1 MTDDRLDRELGELLR
16 AAADVEVPAGLA
28 GRIAAIPDSGR
39 APLRPNLRGAL
50 RLGTLLVGG
59 LIVLALAW
67 GLPRIAPAPGNS
79 ASPSAATSRRTDVST
94 PTPRP
99 CSEPIPTNVPA
110 GTGPTPTPYPAT
122 PTPRTPAGPTP
133 TAAPGSFSR
142 TGSLAGARYGATATR
157 LNDGRVLIVGG
168 TGNSGSGLMT
178 TAELYDPATCRF
190 QAGGFLPSARPGFTA
205 TLLLD
210 GRVLIVG
217 GYDTTGGHTIASA
230 LLYDPATGTFT
241 ETGSLKTGRSA
252 HYAARLADGRV
263 LIAGGESTSDG
274 GLLTSA
280 ELFDPGTGS
289 FSQTGS
295 MGGVRMGAGVA
306 LLPDGKVLFAGGTDG
321 VGYTG
326 TGHTGDLSS
335 AELYDPATGTFRPTG
350 SMLEGTGQTATVL
363 DDGLVLVLAQVRNVP
378 VGTMPIF
385 RPSAE
390 LYDPKTGKFSLTG
403 SPTAPAGLGWP
414 SWAGAALLPDGRV
427 FVLGGTTAQF
437 YDPVAGTFASTASAT
452 LRSGPAMAVLQDG
465 TVLIAGG
472 SVPVGDTPGPSL
484 STAEIFWP

>member
-1 MTDDRLDRELGELLR
+1 MSDDRLDRDLDDLFR

-28 GRIAAIPDSGR
+28 GRIAAIPDRGN

-50 RLGTLLVGG
+50 RFGTLLVGG

-79 ASPSAATSRRTDVST
+79 SSPSAATSRPTNVST

-99 CSEPIPTNVPA
+99 CSEPIPSNVPA
-110 GTGPTPTPYPAT
+110 GKGPTPTPYPAT

-252 HYAARLADGRV
+252 HYAVRLADGRV

-295 MGGVRMGAGVA
+295 MGGLRMGAGVA

-335 AELYDPATGTFRPTG
+335 AELYDPATGSFKATG
-350 SMLEGTGQTATVL
+350 SMLEGWGDSAVVL
-363 DDGLVLVLAQVRNVP
+363 KDGRVLVLGEVRN
-378 VGTMPIF
+378 MPIGTLPVT

-390 LYDPKTGKFSLTG
+390 TYDPDTGTFSLTG
-403 SPTAPAGLGWP
+403 SPSAPAGLGWP
-414 SWAGAALLPDGRV
+414 WSLGSVLLPNGRV
-427 FVLGGTTAQF
+427 FVLGGSTAQL
-437 YDPVAGTFASTASAT
+437 YDPATGTFSPTASAT
-452 LRSGPAMAVLQDG
+452 LRSAPTVTLLQDG

-472 SVPVGDTPGPSL
+472 SQPVGDTPGQALAS
-484 STAEIFWP
+484 AEVFLP